1 MYFQYRNNNNEC
13 LLISISNNTDREND
27 IYFEESNFIKIFP
40 DWKEGDIVYISNSPL
55 TFPIYTNNILRE
67 KTREELIIMNKMSHL
82 IREGEYIDNG
92 RLMYKQPEK
101 DVYLPE
107 WDWVLNEWV
116 ESSYAKTHYS
126 QEIDILKAKILEDG
140 FLYTDKLGK
149 SYQQKTRDKDRS
161 FLESSINTMIDSGIN
176 YIYWAFSNEI
186 KNMTLDELKELR
198 KQGFLFNQVVFK
210 IEAYLKGLK
219 PKNISIDEYRELVD
233 KESIV
238 KCWR

>member
-1 MYFQYRNNNNEC
+1 MYFHYKDRGDYC
-13 LLISISNNTDREND
+13 ILISQSHYLYEEDIKQTFPSYEN
-27 IYFEESNFIKIFP
+27 
-40 DWKEGDIVYISNSPL
+40 GDIIYIGVSEL
-55 TFPIYTNNILRE
+55 KFPIYVDNIIRE
-67 KTREELIIMNKMSHL
+67 KTREEKIIIDKMTHL
-82 IREGEYIDNG
+82 LHEGEIVENG
-92 RLMYKQPEK
+92 KVIYNSPSK
-101 DVYLPE
+101 DLYHPIWKWELGK
-107 WDWVLNEWV
+107 WV
-116 ESSYAKTHYS
+116 ESPYAKTHYS

-176 YIYWAFSNEI
+176 YIYWSFSNEI
-186 KNMTLDELKELR
+186 ANMTLDELKELR

-219 PKNISIDEYRELVD
+219 PRNVSLDEYRELVN

-238 KCWR
+238 KCWV